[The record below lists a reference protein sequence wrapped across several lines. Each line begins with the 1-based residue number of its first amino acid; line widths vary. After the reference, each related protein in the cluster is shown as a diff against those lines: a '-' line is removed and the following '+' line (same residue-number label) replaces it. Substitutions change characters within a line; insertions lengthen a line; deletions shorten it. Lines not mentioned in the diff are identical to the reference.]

1 MTLFSGDIVSVHAF
15 GQMTVVVNTIEAA
28 KEMFQRRSTIY
39 SDRPQMPMSS
49 SSDRDLPSGMRVA
62 AAYPGSREQLARAPG
77 CRYGPVG
84 GRVFRRREEAVGWR
98 ERAA

>member
-49 SSDRDLPSGMRVA
+49 SSDRDLP
-62 AAYPGSREQLARAPG
+62 
-77 CRYGPVG
+77 
-84 GRVFRRREEAVGWR
+84 
-98 ERAA
+98 